1 MAKRVVKENSERHQA
16 NHTGIAPSKT
26 PFISFCLR
34 YSSTP
39 RLYWKICNT
48 RCDRNVDKLL
58 IRNILGRTVVPR

>member
-16 NHTGIAPSKT
+16 NHTEIAPSKT
-26 PFISFCLR
+26 PFI
-34 YSSTP
+34 SSTP

-58 IRNILGRTVVPR
+58 ITQQTFLEDM